1 MVLIQGRH
9 LFEGDAYLK
18 DSYHKDK
25 TFWLYNLIYFMS
37 IFHSLQASRTEE
49 REHFRERTEW
59 KSVEIYSLWTEK
71 HHY

>member
-1 MVLIQGRH
+1 MRR
-9 LFEGDAYLK
+9 LFEGGAYLK

-37 IFHSLQASRTEE
+37 IFHGLQAWRTEE
-49 REHFRERTEW
+49 REDFRERTEW
-59 KSVEIYSLWTEK
+59 KSVEIYRHFELKK